1 MGFNGLKVRYGIYLP
16 PPITR
21 DTLPENMVGMLVS
34 KPEYAKYPFIKAVS
48 EYINSVDVRLEEL
61 DKPEF
66 AKSVSRAVQRI
77 EETLNIG
84 VVTWE
89 NRASEA
95 EREIE
100 VLSFPI
106 AAAIVINIGD
116 DFLRR
121 RFAEAESK
129 RCYGLLVET
138 ENDAKVVEN
147 AVKYLQWRAR
157 VISLGRRP
165 KPSAEVALHFVDYLR
180 NAVRFHEDE
189 WKLVN
194 RTLSG
199 GEVFLRKYELA
210 RLITEEAKIRLGRML
225 EHSPRAELPPLL
237 AKRVEE
243 IRQELAQ
250 RKEKLRTDELPKA
263 IMVSAFPPC
272 VKKLNDILTEG
283 QHLSHMGRFTLTS
296 FFLRIGRSADE
307 LVKLYASVSDFSESL
322 TRYQVEHIAGQKGSG
337 TQYTPPNCRSLQT
350 HNLCPGPDDMCKAV
364 RHPLS
369 YYRRKTNMVQNVRN
383 E

>member
-1 MGFNGLKVRYGIYLP
+1 MKVRYGIYLP

-21 DTLPENMVGMLVS
+21 DTLLENMVGMLVS
-34 KPEYAKYPFIKAVS
+34 KPEYAKYPFIKEVS
-48 EYINSVDVRLEEL
+48 EYINFVDIRLEEL
-61 DKPEF
+61 DRPEF
-66 AKSVSRAVQRI
+66 AKAVSRALQRI
-77 EETLNIG
+77 QETLDIG
-84 VVTWE
+84 IVTWK
-89 NRASEA
+89 NLANEA

-121 RFAEAESK
+121 RFADAESK
-129 RCYGLLVET
+129 RSYSLLVET

-157 VISLGRRP
+157 VVPLGRRP
-165 KPSAEVALHFVDYLR
+165 WPSAEVALHFVDYLR

-194 RTLSG
+194 RTLNG
-199 GEVFLRKYELA
+199 GEVFLRKNELA
-210 RLITEEAKIRLGRML
+210 RLITEEARARMGKML
-225 EHSPRAELPPLL
+225 EHSPRADLPPSL
-237 AKRVEE
+237 AEKVEE
-243 IRQELAQ
+243 IKRVLIQ
-250 RKEKLRTDELPKA
+250 RKEKFGTEELPKT
-263 IMVSAFPPC
+263 IVVTAFPPC
-272 VKKLNDILTEG
+272 VRKLNDALTNG

-296 FFLRIGRSADE
+296 FLLRIGRSAEE
-307 LVKLYASVSDFSESL
+307 LVKLYTSVSDFSESL

-350 HNLCPGPDDMCKAV
+350 HNLCPGSDDLCKTL

-369 YYRRKTNMVQNVRN
+369 YYRRKANIAQDVRTVQDG
-383 E
+383 